1 MTTNHPSSEG
11 NAPVQQLATSSQ
23 PSILIRRAVREDCS
37 RILELVKELAE
48 YERAPQEVT
57 VTLEHFEESGFG
69 TNPVWWAFVAELD
82 GRVEGFAL
90 YYIRF
95 STWKGQRMYLE
106 DFLVT
111 EKLRGKGIG
120 KKLFDQLFV
129 EAREKGLNGI
139 VWQVLEWNEPAINFY
154 KKYNASFDG
163 EWVNCAVNI
172 Q

>member
-1 MTTNHPSSEG
+1 MESK
-11 NAPVQQLATSSQ
+11 SQ
-23 PSILIRRAVREDCS
+23 AAEPQTPNTKPQTLIRRAVREDCS

-48 YERAPQEVT
+48 YEKAPQEVT
-57 VTLEHFEESGFG
+57 VTLQHFEESGFG
-69 TNPVWWAFVAELD
+69 TNPVWWAFVAERD

-111 EKLRGKGIG
+111 EKLRGRGIG
-120 KKLFDQLFV
+120 KLLFDHLIA
-129 EAREKGLNGI
+129 EAKERGFNGI

-154 KKYNASFDG
+154 KKYQASFDA
-163 EWVNCAVNI
+163 EWVNCSISV

>member
-1 MTTNHPSSEG
+1 MTTDHISTEG
-11 NAPVQQLATSSQ
+11 NTLAQQSIPNSQ

-57 VTLEHFEESGFG
+57 VTLDHFEESGFG
-69 TNPVWWAFVAELD
+69 PNPVWWAFVAELE

-120 KKLFDQLFV
+120 KKLFDKLFT

-163 EWVNCAVNI
+163 EWVNCSVNV